1 MCVEG
6 VGNLF
11 MEDENVRA
19 LLADPRLDLVHHQVV
34 MTLYSLDAGG
44 RLADYRE
51 ILPLYLSVDWERCSE
66 ILETLETV
74 GLISRRGD
82 DIALTHP
89 IASDAA
95 ASQCLC
101 HV

>member
-6 VGNLF
+6 VGNLV

-19 LLADPRLDLVHHQVV
+19 LLADPRLDLIHHQVV

-51 ILPLYLSVDWERCSE
+51 ILPLYLSVNWERCSE
-66 ILETLETV
+66 ILETIESV
-74 GLISRRGD
+74 GLISRTGGG
-82 DIALTHP
+82 IALTHP

-95 ASQCLC
+95 TSQCLC